1 MNGIFNPTIAWITA
15 RALIGRRRFLLLLPL
30 PVLMVGLAMISKALG
45 AATTDWAPAVINE
58 LGFAVVLPVMALII
72 GAGVLGSE
80 IDDGTLAHILAKPV
94 SRASIIISKLVVAIA
109 VLMVTVSLPMYAV
122 GLVAGSSRLGVGL
135 VAGAA
140 VGAVAYGT
148 LFIALSLVTRRPVLL
163 GLLYV
168 LIWEGILTSVL
179 VGARVVSI
187 RQYAITVADRVSQTD
202 LFSGSVSLPVALGM
216 TFVIAVGG
224 TVLAIDR
231 LRSFSVVGETS

>member
-1 MNGIFNPTIAWITA
+1 
-15 RALIGRRRFLLLLPL
+15 
-30 PVLMVGLAMISKALG
+30 
-45 AATTDWAPAVINE
+45 
-58 LGFAVVLPVMALII
+58 
-72 GAGVLGSE
+72 
-80 IDDGTLAHILAKPV
+80 
-94 SRASIIISKLVVAIA
+94 IIISKLVVAIA

-168 LIWEGILTSVL
+168 RIWAGILTSVL

-187 RQYAITVADRVSQTD
+187 RQYALTVADRVSQTD

-231 LRSFSVVGETS
+231 LRSFSVVGETN